1 MKGFLNFI
9 REQGVMGL
17 AVGFILGGAI
27 SKVVSSLVTD
37 IINPLIGILLG
48 FTANLADA
56 SFWLAGSQVMW
67 GHFLTVLIDFAVIA
81 AVVYF
86 GVHGLGL
93 DKIDKPKENKKD
105 K

>member
-17 AVGFILGGAI
+17 AVGFLLGGAV
-27 SKVVSSLVTD
+27 SKLVTALIND
-37 IINPLIGILLG
+37 IINPILSGLLG
-48 FTANLADA
+48 SVGSLKEAYWQIGSAQILWGDLLA
-56 SFWLAGSQVMW
+56 
-67 GHFLTVLIDFAVIA
+67 TLIDFAVIA

-93 DKIDKPKENKKD
+93 DKIDKPKEKKQA
-105 K
+105 

>member
-1 MKGFLNFI
+1 MKGFIEFV

-27 SKVVSSLVTD
+27 SKVVASLVSD
-37 IINPLIGILLG
+37 IINPILSVILGAAGDLSSLSVKIGPIDL
-48 FTANLADA
+48 
-56 SFWLAGSQVMW
+56 MY
-67 GHFLTVLIDFAVIA
+67 GHFIAVLIDFVVIA

-86 GVHGLGL
+86 GVKGLGL
-93 DKIDKPKENKKD
+93 EKLDKKK

>member
-37 IINPLIGILLG
+37 IINPLVGILLG
-48 FTANLADA
+48 FTANLQD
-56 SFWLAGSQVMW
+56 SSIKLAGSEILW
-67 GHFLTVLIDFAVIA
+67 GHFVTVLIDFAIIA
-81 AVVYF
+81 AVIYY
-86 GVHGLGL
+86 GVHGLSL
-93 DKIDKPKENKKD
+93 DKLDKPKEKK
-105 K
+105 KE